1 MDMQKTGRLI
11 RRLREARGIT
21 QKALAETLHVT
32 DKAVSKWERGL
43 SCPDVALLEPLAEQ
57 LGISVAEL
65 LQGERDDP
73 VQSAGSEGK
82 SVHGESKTQ
91 RRTEHSSKAGR
102 FTLQKY
108 ALSACTLL
116 FLTGG
121 GVCAVCDLAVFGMF
135 TWSLIPIA
143 ALIFAWLVLFP
154 LLRYGRRGAA
164 GCLALLSL
172 AIFPFLLCLNFCL
185 NRLSCASPLFL
196 PISLRM
202 AAISLAFLWGVYFL
216 LRRLARRRILAFAL
230 CALLTVLLHLAVNFC
245 LSRLIQTPFLD
256 GWDLLTIA
264 ALLAFALFFWRRDRE
279 TCRENG
285 KSIRRSRFL
294 F

>member
-65 LQGERDDP
+65 LQGEREAP
-73 VQSAGSEGK
+73 SENAPD
-82 SVHGESKTQ
+82 ESKGGTP
-91 RRTEHSSKAGR
+91 RRAKHCSKAA
-102 FTLQKY
+102 LQKY
-108 ALSACTLL
+108 AFSSCTLL
-116 FLTGG
+116 FLVGG
-121 GVCAVCDLAVFGMF
+121 GVCAVCDLAVFGVF

-216 LRRLARRRILAFAL
+216 LRRLARRRMLAFAL

-245 LSRLIQTPFLD
+245 LSRLIQTPFLN

-264 ALLAFALFFWRRDRE
+264 ALLILALFFRCRDQ
-279 TCRENG
+279 
-285 KSIRRSRFL
+285 KA
-294 F
+294 